1 MRVTTTQA
9 PDAFLIV
16 EFMNTTSRPWAF
28 KRLFNDQYEYG
39 YWRIEP
45 NGANT
50 RVGYRMRSDPQEIIA
65 PTPAEVARQIAA
77 LECVSL
83 EQPETPDLRGTT
95 GT

>member
-1 MRVTTTQA
+1 V
-9 PDAFLIV
+9 D
-16 EFMNTTSRPWAF
+16 FMNTTSRPWVL

-39 YWRIEP
+39 HWRIEP
-45 NGANT
+45 YDT
-50 RVGYRMRSDPQEIIA
+50 SSWVGYRMRDDVREIIA

-77 LECVSL
+77 LESVSL